1 MRFREP
7 EEPLVVL
14 KHKPR
19 SSATSR
25 LRAPSKVAQMQQGH
39 LTEQSELGAIRIAP
53 DAIAQIVG
61 HTAAECYGVVGM
73 AGKGLTRLLT
83 RDKLTQGIDVSSTAD
98 GLRVDLHV
106 VVEYGL
112 NLAEV
117 AATVRSRVGYELERL
132 TGLRVAAVEVHIED
146 VRRSA

>member
-1 MRFREP
+1 ME
-7 EEPLVVL
+7 
-14 KHKPR
+14 
-19 SSATSR
+19 
-25 LRAPSKVAQMQQGH
+25 QGH
-39 LTEQSELGAIRIAP
+39 LTAQSELGAIRIAA

-73 AGKGLTRLLT
+73 ASKGLKRLLT
-83 RDKLTQGIDVSSTAD
+83 RDKLTQGIDVSSTPD

-106 VVEYGL
+106 IVEYGL

-117 AATVRSRVGYELERL
+117 AATLRSRVAYEIERL
-132 TGLRVAAVEVHIED
+132 TGLPVAAVEVHIED

>member
-1 MRFREP
+1 
-7 EEPLVVL
+7 
-14 KHKPR
+14 
-19 SSATSR
+19 
-25 LRAPSKVAQMQQGH
+25 MQQGH
-39 LTEQSELGAIRIAP
+39 LTAQSELGSIRIAP

-73 AGKGLTRLLT
+73 ASKGLKRLLA
-83 RDKLTQGIDVSSTAD
+83 RDRLTQGIDISTTPD

-117 AATVRSRVGYELERL
+117 AATIRSRVAYEVERL
-132 TGLRVAAVEVHIED
+132 TGLKVAAVEVHIED